1 MGKSRANVI
10 YFTNNGNIPNVNTFQ
25 MNWGNPNVISL
36 FNFAWFKITYYFDG
50 KSSICIRLRNK
61 NMMYE
66 VTLGHKAHTKQR
78 NVLHVIDI

>member
-1 MGKSRANVI
+1 MQTKRHVFRHDD
-10 YFTNNGNIPNVNTFQ
+10 YLVLLDT
-25 MNWGNPNVISL
+25 L
-36 FNFAWFKITYYFDG
+36 FWW

-66 VTLGHKAHTKQR
+66 VILGHKPYTKQR